1 MKFLLSIVFVL
12 NSSIVV
18 AQITYQTVFV
28 DYDSA
33 WQYKNLKIVPIRAKK
48 GFNNKQLHG
57 IVSLSQAIQ
66 RGLATVSERGTAST
80 ENVHFLRIDNHSDK
94 SIFISSGEVIS
105 GGRQD
110 RMIARDTILA
120 PSGKDQ
126 YVPVMCVEEG
136 RWSDKEKKFIYS
148 NFANPHLRKVLDQ
161 NKNQV
166 LIWKEINNQLGLGN
180 IKSKT
185 FAYLSRNFDKKMS
198 VMNDE
203 YYNFFHEKLRA
214 TDSSLVGFVC
224 ISGDKVIGSDIFGS
238 TDLFYN
244 QLEPLLKGYT
254 DDAVLFGAPV
264 SFPDKSLKEYMDK
277 LLKDE
282 KSQEEFVK
290 SNGKIFRQDGKV
302 VHVNTF

>member
-1 MKFLLSIVFVL
+1 VKFLFSIALIFSSAIVF
-12 NSSIVV
+12 
-18 AQITYQTVFV
+18 AQITYETVYV

-33 WQYKNLKIVPIRAKK
+33 WQYKNLKLVPIRAKK
-48 GFNNKQLHG
+48 GVNNHLPG
-57 IVSLSQAIQ
+57 IVSLSQALQ
-66 RGLATVSERGTAST
+66 QGLATVSERGTAST

-94 SIFISSGEVIS
+94 SIFISSGEVFS

-110 RMIARDTILA
+110 RMIAKDTILA
-120 PSGKDQ
+120 PSEKDQ

-148 NFANPHLRKVLDQ
+148 NFANPHLRRVLDQ

-166 LIWKEINNQLGLGN
+166 LIWKEINNQMTLGD

-185 FAYLSRNFDKKMS
+185 LAYLSRNYDKKMS
-198 VMNDE
+198 IGNDE
-203 YYNFFHEKLRA
+203 YYKFFLDKLKH
-214 TDSSLVGFVC
+214 TDSSVVGFVC
-224 ISGDKVIGSDIFGS
+224 VSGDKVIGSDIFGS
-238 TDLFYN
+238 TDLFYS

-254 DDAVLFGAPV
+254 DDAVLFGSPIT
-264 SFPDKSLKEYMDK
+264 FPDKSLKEYMDK

-282 KSQEEFVK
+282 KSQEDFVK
-290 SNGKIFRQDGKV
+290 YNGKIFRQNRVV